1 MTGVR
6 AARGGWVVALAVAL
20 AGCSASP
27 AKQDK
32 QNVQKARSI
41 LAEWAMLAESRQA
54 GRLTGI
60 YYRQM
65 RETADTE
72 LTALASAAPQS
83 GTAAGQAIAEAADM
97 HGEPPLALLRARVAA
112 AERIENGLEAD

>member
-54 GRLTGI
+54 GSIKSSSRTK
-60 YYRQM
+60 
-65 RETADTE
+65 
-72 LTALASAAPQS
+72 SQS
-83 GTAAGQAIAEAADM
+83 GCS
-97 HGEPPLALLRARVAA
+97 RR
-112 AERIENGLEAD
+112 